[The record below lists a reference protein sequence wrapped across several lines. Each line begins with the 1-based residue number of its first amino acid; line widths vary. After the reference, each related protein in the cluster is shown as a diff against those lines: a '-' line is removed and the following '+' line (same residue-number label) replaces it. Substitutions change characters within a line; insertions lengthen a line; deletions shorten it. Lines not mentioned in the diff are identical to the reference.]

1 MSVAKRRA
9 CRTACIASAY
19 TIPSVGADW
28 PHSGPAAAPVVGGL
42 HFAAPLPTLA
52 RSMKALLVDD
62 HPEVRLSLGEF
73 LEQLGHQV
81 LQASSG
87 EQALQLIR
95 EQSPDLVLTDLR
107 MPGMSGLDLL
117 AALEQLDEPP
127 PLALMTAFGEADTA
141 IEALRRGAIDYL
153 RKPIDVKELHRLVER
168 VAGLRAS
175 ASAPLAAIRE
185 EAGGLVVVGSD
196 LARLVALADRLHAAR
211 DLPSLIEGE
220 TGVGKELFA
229 RRVHTGPGRGPG
241 PFVAINCAAISTGL
255 FESELFGYVGGAFTG
270 AAPGGATGKLAA
282 AAGGT
287 IFLDEIGDLPLDQQA
302 KLLRLLEDRTWYPVG
317 GTKLQRLEARII
329 CATNARLVDQV
340 RERRFREDLYYR
352 LKVGHLRIPP
362 LRERREAIPA
372 LARVLLARAAQRRGR
387 GAIKLSSA
395 AETWLAEQSWP
406 GNVRQLLH
414 VLEQACLMEDG
425 AVVDRPRLIGLMPDR
440 TPPRGVPILAAAIMP
455 GLRLPMLPSAL
466 ALDPAGFDLD
476 GWQSAIIAA
485 ALELNDES
493 PVRTAAYLGLS
504 RKVLYTLRKRYG
516 LLPGSAGQ

>member
-1 MSVAKRRA
+1 MRCA
-9 CRTACIASAY
+9 
-19 TIPSVGADW
+19 
-28 PHSGPAAAPVVGGL
+28 
-42 HFAAPLPTLA
+42 TLA
-52 RSMKALLVDD
+52 LILARRMKALLVDD

-73 LEQLGHQV
+73 LEQLGHEV
-81 LQASSG
+81 LQAESG
-87 EQALQLIR
+87 EQALTLIR
-95 EQSPDLVLTDLR
+95 AQAPDLVLSDLR

-117 AALEQLDEPP
+117 AALEEFDEPP

-153 RKPIDVKELHRLVER
+153 RKPIDVQELHRLVER
-168 VAGLRAS
+168 VAGMSAS
-175 ASAPLAAIRE
+175 ASTPLAAIRE
-185 EAGGLVVVGSD
+185 EPGGLVVVGSD

-211 DLPSLIEGE
+211 DLPCLIEGE

-229 RRVHTGPGRGPG
+229 RRIHSGPGRGPAAANS
-241 PFVAINCAAISTGL
+241 PFVAINCAAISAGL
-255 FESELFGYVGGAFTG
+255 FESELFGYVAGAFTG
-270 AAPGGATGKLAA
+270 AAPGGAPGKLAA

-287 IFLDEIGDLPLDQQA
+287 IFLDEIGELPLDQQA

-317 GTKLQRLEARII
+317 GTKLAKLSARIV
-329 CATNARLVDQV
+329 CATNARLLDQV

-362 LRERREAIPA
+362 LRERREAIPG
-372 LARVLLARAAQRRGR
+372 LARMLLARAAQRRGR

-395 AETWLAEQSWP
+395 AEAWLGEQSWP

-425 AVVDRPRLIGLMPDR
+425 AVIDRPRLIGLMPDL
-440 TPPRGVPILAAAIMP
+440 TPSRGGPILPLASSQLSSSQP
-455 GLRLPMLPSAL
+455 GLRLPAAPGTL

-476 GWQSAIIAA
+476 GWQRAIIAA
-485 ALELNDES
+485 ALDLNDES

-516 LLPGSAGQ
+516 LLPGGTGQ